1 MHISFPRLT
10 SLLFMGASL
19 ALPGLANADQS
30 VANSSEVKASGV
42 ITLSES
48 ARVSLEP
55 GAELERMR
63 SVRLPLPGASSS
75 RVHQIRL
82 NRGTV
87 QIEVD
92 AEPLDLFDVRVVGDR
107 LVETNER
114 TSEGP
119 VLVRTPGGD
128 VAIVVQ
134 GLATVRVV
142 DGRVTV
148 VNRSGR
154 TLVGTAQSVT
164 SLPTGQARATGCEGP
179 ELRPLLEAPRFEPG
193 QRVWVTTGGA
203 KAQPRSVA
211 WLPSDNAVRYRVA
224 LRPVGAPTPA
234 LQFHAEGHQLG
245 DSVPAL
251 PPGRYAMQVRA
262 IDACGIEGASSKL
275 ESLRVVGV
283 GLPLGA
289 FVDENGTIR
298 MEANSRVH
306 LSFADGLLAGSPGAN
321 VWHAAPDEVGMI
333 RGERRTVS
341 VRLPEG
347 EPASFR
353 LAPRDLHASVE
364 MGPQNPMWPQQS
376 IDVTVRLE
384 GGGGQPAPGWLE
396 PIAKVLLGTEP
407 LYVQWKREG
416 NTLRATIPPQPR
428 ECPCVVRV
436 VVTDQY
442 GLSLGRGSVEVASS
456 SRRVVRPDAPR
467 TIASRTV
474 TRRWE

>member
-1 MHISFPRLT
+1 MPISSLRLT
-10 SLLFMGASL
+10 PWLFMASL
-19 ALPGLANADQS
+19 ALPGLANADQN
-30 VANSSEVKASGV
+30 VLNSSELRDSGV
-42 ITLSES
+42 MTLSKS

-55 GAELERMR
+55 GAELDRMR

-92 AEPLDLFDVRVVGDR
+92 AEPLDLFNVRVVDDR

-114 TSEGP
+114 ASEGP

-128 VAIVVQ
+128 VAIIVQ
-134 GLATVRVV
+134 GLATVRVE
-142 DGRVTV
+142 DGRFTV

-164 SLPTGQARATGCEGP
+164 SLPAGHAKATGCEGP
-179 ELRPLLEAPRFEPG
+179 EVRPLLEAPRFEPG
-193 QRVWVTTGGA
+193 QRVWVTTGDT
-203 KAQPRSVA
+203 KARPASVA
-211 WLPSDNAVRYRVA
+211 WLPSDNAERYRAA
-224 LRPVGAPTPA
+224 LRPAGALAPV
-234 LQFHAEGHQLG
+234 LQVHAEGHQLG

-251 PPGRYAMQVRA
+251 APGRYDMQVRA
-262 IDACGIEGASSKL
+262 VDACGIEGATSKL

-298 MEANSRVH
+298 METNSRVH
-306 LSFADGLLAGSPGAN
+306 LSFADGLLAGSPGVN
-321 VWHAAPDEVGMI
+321 VWHAAPSEVGML
-333 RGERRTVS
+333 RGEHRTVS
-341 VRLPEG
+341 VRLPGG
-347 EPASFR
+347 EPTSFR

-364 MGPQNPMWPQQS
+364 MGPQNPTWPQQS

-396 PIAKVLLGTEP
+396 PTAKVLLGTEP
-407 LYVQWKREG
+407 LYVRWKREG
-416 NTLRATIPPQPR
+416 NMLRATIPPQPA

-436 VVTDQY
+436 IVTDQY
-442 GLSLGRGSVEVASS
+442 GLSLGQGFVEVASS
-456 SRRVVRPDAPR
+456 SSRAVRPGAPR
-467 TIASRTV
+467 AIASRTV
-474 TRRWE
+474 TWRSE